1 METFSSLWL
10 GMPIWIWLAFL
21 GTVLAILV
29 FDLGVMH
36 RDSHEIGVSESLKM
50 SVLYIG
56 LGVAWAGAV
65 YWIYTHYANAGA
77 LDPQIAA
84 AATPDER
91 AWTAVKLYMTGYL
104 VEKTLAMDNVFI
116 IAMIFSY
123 FAVPRAYQHRV
134 LFWGILGVIV
144 LRAIM
149 IGLGA
154 ALVMEFSWVMYL
166 FGIVL
171 LATGVKMLIMVDH
184 QPDIANNPVLRF
196 LRKHLRVT
204 DELHGQAFMVRQP
217 EPRSGHL
224 AWFATPL
231 LLCLILVEVADLVF
245 AIDSVP
251 AIFAITPDPF
261 IVYTSNIFAILG
273 LRALYFALAAVVHRF
288 HYLKYALALVLV
300 FIGAKI
306 FLGDWLF
313 DGKVPASIS
322 LGVTGGL
329 LAGGIFFS
337 LWKTRGGGERPMDA

>member
-1 METFSSLWL
+1 MQFLDILWL
-10 GMPIWIWLAFL
+10 GMPVWIWLTFL
-21 GTVLAILV
+21 GAVLAILA

-36 RDSHEIGVSESLKM
+36 RDSHEIGVGESLKM
-50 SVLYIG
+50 SALYIG
-56 LGVAWAGAV
+56 VGLAWAGAV
-65 YWIYTHYANAGA
+65 WWIYAHYADAGA

-84 AATPDER
+84 AAPDER
-91 AWTAVKLYMTGYL
+91 AWTAVELYLTGYL

-116 IAMIFSY
+116 ISMIFGY
-123 FAVPRAYQHRV
+123 FAVPREYQHRV

-154 ALVMEFSWVMYL
+154 ALVMEFTWVMYL
-166 FGIVL
+166 FGVVL
-171 LATGVKMLIMVDH
+171 LATGIKMLVMVDR
-184 QPDIANNPVLRF
+184 QPDIAANPVLRL
-196 LRKHLRVT
+196 LRRHLRVT
-204 DELHGQAFMVRQP
+204 DELHGQAFTVRRAD
-217 EPRSGHL
+217 PRSGKAVL
-224 AWFATPL
+224 FATPL
-231 LLCLILVEVADLVF
+231 LLCLILVEIADLVF

-288 HYLKYALALVLV
+288 HYLKYALALVLI

-313 DGKVPASIS
+313 DGKVPAAIS
-322 LGVTGGL
+322 LGVTGSL
-329 LAGGIFFS
+329 LAGGIIFS
-337 LWKTRGGGERPMDA
+337 LWKTRAAARH

>member
-1 METFSSLWL
+1 MELLSTLWL

-21 GTVLAILV
+21 GTVLAILA
-29 FDLGVMH
+29 FDLGVLH
-36 RDSHEIGVSESLKM
+36 RDAQAIGVSDSLKM
-50 SVLYIG
+50 SALYIG
-56 LGVAWAGAV
+56 LGLAWAVAV
-65 YWIYTHYANAGA
+65 YWIYARYAGAGA
-77 LDPQIAA
+77 LDPEIAA
-84 AATPDER
+84 ADSAQAR

-116 IAMIFSY
+116 ISLIFTY
-123 FAVPRAYQHRV
+123 FAVPREHQHRV

-154 ALVMEFSWVMYL
+154 ALVMEFAWVMYL
-166 FGIVL
+166 FGVIL
-171 LATGVKMLIMVDH
+171 LATGIKMLVMVDH
-184 QPDIANNPVLRF
+184 EPDIANNPVLKF
-196 LRKHLRVT
+196 LKSRMRVT
-204 DELHGQAFMVRQP
+204 ETLHGQAFTVRKPHPQT
-217 EPRSGHL
+217 GKITL
-224 AWFATPL
+224 FATPL
-231 LLCLILVEVADLVF
+231 LLCLILVEIADLVF

-273 LRALYFALAAVVHRF
+273 LRALYFALAAMVHRF
-288 HYLKYALALVLV
+288 HYLKYALSLVLI

-306 FLGDWLF
+306 FLGDWIF

-329 LAGGIFFS
+329 LAAGVLFS
-337 LWKTRGGGERPMDA
+337 LYKTRKN